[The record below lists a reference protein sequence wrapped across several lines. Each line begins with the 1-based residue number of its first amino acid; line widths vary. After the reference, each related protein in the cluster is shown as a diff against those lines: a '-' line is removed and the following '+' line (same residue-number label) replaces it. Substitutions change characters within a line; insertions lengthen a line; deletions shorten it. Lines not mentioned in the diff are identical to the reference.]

1 MPSKPKPRHT
11 LRLVEAPGIGPLTAW
26 RDLKPNSLLWLR
38 WFLEN
43 GGALPA
49 SCHFVIAE
57 RLQPFIAAVT
67 ARPELRDELLAT
79 VLPIPTRE
87 PEPPRHWIMPSIGKA
102 YSDDRDPA
110 SEADV
115 SEPDEAAPD
124 AEGIGSQGGMLTA
137 MLTRFP
143 QEISA
148 SKPAHRA
155 HRSTRRS
162 TGVCET
168 CGTEFEQP
176 RGPSSKFCAGCR
188 KSRALKPPGRI

>member
-87 PEPPRHWIMPSIGKA
+87 PEPPRHWI
-102 YSDDRDPA
+102 
-110 SEADV
+110 
-115 SEPDEAAPD
+115 
-124 AEGIGSQGGMLTA
+124 GSQGGMLTA

-188 KSRALKPPGRI
+188 KVARLEAARAHMKLIRGGLAEAVA

>member
-87 PEPPRHWIMPSIGKA
+87 PEPPRHWIMPSIGK
-102 YSDDRDPA
+102 
-110 SEADV
+110 
-115 SEPDEAAPD
+115 
-124 AEGIGSQGGMLTA
+124 T
-137 MLTRFP
+137 
-143 QEISA
+143 ISA
-148 SKPAHRA
+148 GRFANGDADPVSAGNYRVQTGPPSASCA
-155 HRSTRRS
+155 PPLDRRMRDLRDR
-162 TGVCET
+162 V
-168 CGTEFEQP
+168 
-176 RGPSSKFCAGCR
+176 
-188 KSRALKPPGRI
+188 